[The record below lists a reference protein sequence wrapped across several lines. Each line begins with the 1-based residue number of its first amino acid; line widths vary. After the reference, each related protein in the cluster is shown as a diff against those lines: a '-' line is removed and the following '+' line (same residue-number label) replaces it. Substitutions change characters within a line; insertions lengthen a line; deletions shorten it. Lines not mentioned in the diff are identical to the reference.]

1 MLRTRRMS
9 SNTSCKF
16 SPARLSLKTNTPPFA
31 CMCLSTIALTAA
43 RTSSWE
49 ICSILRSAATP
60 GAVASAIHIRPLRQS
75 VCIRMTSSST
85 LQEASEHHE
94 SGTKRD
100 RLPVDFVRV
109 ALIQRTD
116 EGNDLPDLVVLE
128 HTPKRCW
135 HGLLW
140 HLPFDQL
147 KQGEI
152 ITAKFPFVIEE
163 GWAHAT
169 AAAGTVAGRAAILK
183 KQRTPFLDC
192 LRLPCIRV

>member
-1 MLRTRRMS
+1 MS
-9 SNTSCKF
+9 SNASCN
-16 SPARLSLKTNTPPFA
+16 SYPARLSLKTNTPPFA
-31 CMCLSTIALTAA
+31 CMCVSTIALTAA

-49 ICSILRSAATP
+49 IWSILRSAATP
-60 GAVASAIHIRPLRQS
+60 AAVASAIHIRALRHS

-85 LQEASEHHE
+85 LQEASEYHE
-94 SGTKRD
+94 SGAKRD

-135 HGLLW
+135 HSLLW
-140 HLPFDQL
+140 DLPFDQL
-147 KQGEI
+147 EQGAI
-152 ITAKFPFVIEE
+152 ITAKFPFIIEE

-169 AAAGTVAGRAAILK
+169 TAAGAVAGRAASL
-183 KQRTPFLDC
+183 QEQCTPFLD
-192 LRLPCIRV
+192 RLSVPCIRV

>member
-9 SNTSCKF
+9 SNASCKL
-16 SPARLSLKTNTPPFA
+16 SPVRLSLKTNTPPFA
-31 CMCLSTIALTAA
+31 CMFCSTVARTAA

-49 ICSILRSAATP
+49 IWSMLRPSKAPTV
-60 GAVASAIHIRPLRQS
+60 VASTLQIRTLRHS
-75 VCIRMTSSST
+75 VCMRMTSSST
-85 LQEASEHHE
+85 LQETSERHE

-152 ITAKFPFVIEE
+152 ITAKFPFVVEE
-163 GWAHAT
+163 SWAHAT
-169 AAAGTVAGRAAILK
+169 AAAGTVAGRAARLK
-183 KQRTPFLDC
+183 EQCAPFLDC
-192 LRLPCIRV
+192 LSVPCIWV

>member
-9 SNTSCKF
+9 SNASCKS

-31 CMCLSTIALTAA
+31 CICFSTIALTAA

-60 GAVASAIHIRPLRQS
+60 ATVASAIHIRPLRHS

-94 SGTKRD
+94 SGAKRVG
-100 RLPVDFVRV
+100 LPVDFVQV
-109 ALIQRTD
+109 ALIQRAD

-135 HGLLW
+135 HGLLRD
-140 HLPFDQL
+140 LPFDQL
-147 KQGEI
+147 EQGEI
-152 ITAKFPFVIEE
+152 ITAKFPFVVEE

-169 AAAGTVAGRAAILK
+169 AAAGTMTARAATLK
-183 KQRTPFLDC
+183 VQRAPFLD
-192 LRLPCIRV
+192 RLSIPCIRV

>member
-9 SNTSCKF
+9 SNASCRS

-31 CMCLSTIALTAA
+31 CICCSTIALTAA

-60 GAVASAIHIRPLRQS
+60 AAVASASHSRPLRHS
-75 VCIRMTSSST
+75 VCIRMTLSST

-94 SGTKRD
+94 RGTKRD
-100 RLPVDFVRV
+100 WLPVDFIRV

-116 EGNDLPDLVVLE
+116 KGNDLPDLVVLE
-128 HTPKRCW
+128 HPPKRCW
-135 HGLLW
+135 HSLLW
-140 HLPFDQL
+140 DLPFDQL
-147 KQGEI
+147 EQSEI

-163 GWAHAT
+163 G
-169 AAAGTVAGRAAILK
+169 
-183 KQRTPFLDC
+183 
-192 LRLPCIRV
+192 